1 MYEVEVKARLR
12 NREEVKKKLTELG
25 CAFSEEFRQVDEI
38 FTLTNLEFP
47 PPKGTPVL
55 RIRNQNNKYI
65 FTLKINQSSRQDCIE
80 REMEITNPES
90 WRDVFELMGY
100 KLNVVVDKTRIKT
113 NYKDMEI
120 VLDNV
125 KDLGEFAE
133 AEKITEQNDPEERKE
148 IQEEL
153 FSFLE
158 TIGIQ
163 KEDRV
168 IDGKYDIMLIE
179 KLKTQGNPV

>member
-1 MYEVEVKARLR
+1 MYEVEVKARLN
-12 NREEVKKKLTELG
+12 NREEVKKKLVDLG
-25 CAFSEEFRQVDEI
+25 CVFSEELRQVDEI

-55 RIRNQNNKYI
+55 RIRNQNNKHI

-80 REMEITNPES
+80 REIEITNPEV
-90 WRDVFELMGY
+90 WRDIFVLMGY

-113 NYKDMEI
+113 KYKDMEI
-120 VLDNV
+120 VLDRV

-133 AEKITEQNDPEERKE
+133 AEKMTDQNNPEERKK
-148 IQEEL
+148 IQEDL
-153 FSFLE
+153 FVFLE
-158 TIGIQ
+158 TLGIK

-168 IDGKYDIMLIE
+168 IDGKYDIMLVE
-179 KLKTQGNPV
+179 KMQ